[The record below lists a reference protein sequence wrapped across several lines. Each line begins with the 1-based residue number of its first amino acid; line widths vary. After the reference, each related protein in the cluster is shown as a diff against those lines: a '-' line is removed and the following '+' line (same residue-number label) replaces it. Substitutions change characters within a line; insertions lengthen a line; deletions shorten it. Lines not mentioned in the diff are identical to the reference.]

1 MKNSFNKSFTLAEVL
16 ITIGIIGIVAA
27 MTLPSLI
34 GNYKRK
40 VLKEQFKVAYSLL
53 QQTWNKVVADLEYT
67 PECFYWSKGKYAT
80 ICVEYDEFGRCIKKT
95 LPDGSP
101 LPADMYGRF
110 GECAIFKAQIMK
122 NLQIVAACEGK
133 AYEKNCIPDYEG
145 YDTILQNN
153 SEDDMSD
160 DEAFSQSRGCS
171 NLRKDYLKVNSYVYV
186 LKNGIILIPYTPP
199 NNFATFLVDI
209 NGKKGPNKW
218 GHDVFIFT
226 TTAANEGAPL
236 TLDGLQCSLAEEGGL
251 NTQEMIEQ
259 MNSK

>member
-1 MKNSFNKSFTLAEVL
+1 MKIINYKKSFTLAEVL
-16 ITIGIIGIVAA
+16 ITLGIIGIVAA

-34 GNYKRK
+34 GNYKKK

-110 GECAIFKAQIMK
+110 NECSIFREQIEK
-122 NLQIVAACEGK
+122 NLQVIQLCKGN
-133 AYEKNCIPDYEG
+133 AYQKGCLPDYEG

-160 DEAFSQSRGCS
+160 DEAFSKSRGCS

-186 LKNGIILIPYTPP
+186 LKNGIILIPYSP

-218 GHDVFIFT
+218 GYDVFIFT
-226 TTAANEGAPL
+226 TSVVDIGYPL
-236 TLDGLQCSLAEEGGL
+236 VLDGFQCSLAEEGGL
-251 NTQEMIEQ
+251 LTKEMIEQ

>member
-1 MKNSFNKSFTLAEVL
+1 MKIINYKKSFTLAEVL
-16 ITIGIIGIVAA
+16 ITLGIIGIVAA

-34 GNYKRK
+34 GNYKKK
-40 VLKEQFKVAYSLL
+40 VLKEQFKVAYSLI
-53 QQTWNKVVADLEYT
+53 QQAWVKIVADLEYT
-67 PECFYWSKGKYAT
+67 PECFYWRKSKYST
-80 ICVEYDEFGRCIKKT
+80 VCVERDEFGRCIKQT

-145 YDTILQNN
+145 YDNILQK
-153 SEDDMSD
+153 SSDDDLSD
-160 DEAFSQSRGCS
+160 DEAFSKSRGCS
-171 NLRKDYLKVNSYVYV
+171 HLRKDYLKNNSYAYV
-186 LKNGIILIPYTPP
+186 LKNGIILIPYSPE
-199 NNFATFLVDI
+199 NFGTFLVDI

-251 NTQEMIEQ
+251 KTQEMIEQ